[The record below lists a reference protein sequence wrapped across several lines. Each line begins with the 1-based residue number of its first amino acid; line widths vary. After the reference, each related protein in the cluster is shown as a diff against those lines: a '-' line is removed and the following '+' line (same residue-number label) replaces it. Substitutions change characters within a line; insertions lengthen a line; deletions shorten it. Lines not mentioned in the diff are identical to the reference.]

1 MQRIMSVPTYFA
13 VGLTCLLLSACGSE
27 RPVVATPVAPMLSG
41 DQMLRES
48 EGIAHL
54 SSRWKSGKQMVERG
68 NAMVR
73 EGQTKIDEGNRM
85 IDEGTKIVRESEES
99 YKNIKN

>member
-1 MQRIMSVPTYFA
+1 MQKFFSIRGNITVVFLSV
-13 VGLTCLLLSACGSE
+13 LLGACASE
-27 RPVVATPVAPMLSG
+27 RPATITPVVPAISG

-54 SSRWKSGKQMVERG
+54 SNRWKNGKQMVEQG

-73 EGQTKIDEGNRM
+73 EGQLKIDEGNRM
-85 IDEGTKIVRESEES
+85 IEEGSKIVRESEES